1 MIRYPEY
8 HENVYDRIQEF
19 LLMNVIQ
26 YTIDHMLVVR
36 LLWKSRPPIGSA
48 PCKYVKKKKESN
60 KPFIQST
67 SSNIGKNR
75 ETWQPWTPFSQLMI
89 IKESG
94 NT

>member
-8 HENVYDRIQEF
+8 HEKVYDRIQEF

-48 PCKYVKKKKESN
+48 PCKYVKKKMSQINLLYKVH
-60 KPFIQST
+60 PLT
-67 SSNIGKNR
+67 SETIVKHGNR
-75 ETWQPWTPFSQLMI
+75 GHHFP
-89 IKESG
+89 
-94 NT
+94 N